1 MRGPGIGQQR
11 NLPRI
16 FVRWC
21 AHAGCS
27 DVSNEVLIL
36 GYGAPTS
43 YLMAFE
49 PFDGFPV
56 TKKLTGS
63 KRQRRWQCII
73 LYLPRHVLL
82 APAAAGLRTAKFS
95 YWDLLAPMFGYQLA
109 GVRRAPPVLS
119 VVAVRLHRLD
129 SELLPAADSPFGAP
143 NGGDCGNK
151 RATGNLP
158 DRGCDPWN

>member
-21 AHAGCS
+21 AYAGCS

-36 GYGAPTS
+36 RSSHIVSYGFRACRR
-43 YLMAFE
+43 
-49 PFDGFPV
+49 FPV

-73 LYLPRHVLL
+73 LCLPRHVLL
-82 APAAAGLRTAKFS
+82 APAAAGLRTARFS